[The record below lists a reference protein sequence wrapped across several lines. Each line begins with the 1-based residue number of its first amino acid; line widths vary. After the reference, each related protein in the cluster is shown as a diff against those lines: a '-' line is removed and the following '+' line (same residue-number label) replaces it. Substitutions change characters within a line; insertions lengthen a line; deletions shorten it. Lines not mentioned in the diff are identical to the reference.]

1 MTPNVTSDREFP
13 RSILATLNKD
23 IPTVLLAILSMS
35 LAFASLPSD
44 ATFSVVA
51 DSQTVADVSAHSKFG
66 YDATEARGKRK
77 TARQYSTSEDVIL
90 DAGKRTKLQSNGRD
104 LARNFSIASWMIRR
118 HLDYVATFDFHCRTG
133 DTKLDETIERFV
145 EKWSLKWNFD
155 RAGRHNLPRM
165 IRLAE
170 ARRVIDGD
178 IGFLKL
184 ANGQLQGIES
194 DRIKQP
200 QGELASNQEWI
211 HGVKT
216 DGSGKALAYALW
228 NRTKHGLR
236 FDRTVPASRME
247 MLGYYDRFDQIR
259 GISPLASA
267 LNPLRDVYENFDLK
281 MVQTKVAS
289 MFGAIFTTDA
299 IEGFGESTYTGDE
312 ADEPAAKNKYDV
324 DFGKGPLKLELD
336 PGDKLEFVESK
347 NPSSE
352 WQNFQALAIQVA
364 LKALDIPFSGFSED
378 FTNFYGSRAAWL
390 HYQRS
395 CKPKSEDIREL
406 LNNIT
411 FWRLSLAI
419 LDGEI
424 ELPGSMRI
432 TDLDYEWILRGMPWW
447 DPAKEIRGDLTAISA
462 GLDNPQRIVKERG
475 RGDFYDN
482 VDRIAEAQAYAKEK
496 GVPLSFITEPDEIVV
511 QEVQE

>member
-1 MTPNVTSDREFP
+1 MPNP
-13 RSILATLNKD
+13 LL
-23 IPTVLLAILSMS
+23 TVLSAILFMS
-35 LAFASLPSD
+35 LAFASLPDD
-44 ATFSVVA
+44 ANFSVPGLTTVVDASAA
-51 DSQTVADVSAHSKFG
+51 DSASKFN

-77 TARQYSTSEDVIL
+77 TARQYTTSEDHIL
-90 DAGKRTKLQSNGRD
+90 DASKRASLQSNGRD

-133 DTKLDETIERFV
+133 NVDLDETIENFIR
-145 EKWSLKWNFD
+145 KWSLRWNFD

-178 IGFLKL
+178 VGFLKL
-184 ANGQLQGIES
+184 TNGQLQGIES

-200 QGELASNQEWI
+200 KGEGFGAGEWI

-216 DGSGKALAYALW
+216 DGSGRARAYALW
-228 NRTKHGLR
+228 NRTKSGLR

-289 MFGAIFTTDA
+289 MFGAIFTTEA
-299 IEGFGESTYTGDE
+299 VEGFGESVYTGDDLGE
-312 ADEPAAKNKYDV
+312 GDEPIKNKYEV
-324 DFGKGPLKLELD
+324 DFGKGPVKLELD
-336 PGDKLEFVESK
+336 GGDKLEFVESK

-352 WQNFQALAIQVA
+352 FQNFQQLAIQVA

-378 FTNFYGSRAAWL
+378 FTNFFGSRAAWL

-395 CKPKSEDIREL
+395 CKPKSDDIREL
-406 LNNIT
+406 LDNLT
-411 FWRLSLAI
+411 YWRLTLAI

-424 ELPGSMRI
+424 VLPGSMTI
-432 TDLDYEWILRGMPWW
+432 SDLNFEWVLRGMPWW
-447 DPAKEIRGDLTAISA
+447 DQAKEINGDLAAIGA

-475 RGDFYDN
+475 RGDWYDN
-482 VDRIAEAQAYAKEK
+482 VDRIAEAEAYAREK
-496 GVPLSFITEPDEIVV
+496 GVHLSFMPTPSEIIV
-511 QEVQE
+511 QEVE